1 MAKEKPADAEKAV
14 TTLEGVIRHS
24 SLDEAMLGV
33 MLDVDYVQKQK
44 SPGLNYSFAGEAAI
58 IGVLHQAMAKHGV
71 TVTPTAVETVV
82 REAYQ
87 TAKGGSMNRV
97 ILKMTYTFTHALS
110 GDTRQA
116 VSMGEA
122 ADSGDKATA
131 KAMTIAFKY
140 ALRQSFM
147 LETGDDPDTTPSA
160 EVQRA
165 STPPTAPM
173 PNQRPPAIPQDVYDK
188 GIKAI
193 REAGNDADIVRFVNY
208 LQKFSMTLAQL
219 NEIESEA
226 AGRRKTILPAIYP
239 PDGGDTDY

>member
-71 TVTPTAVETVV
+71 TVTPTAVETVA

-165 STPPTAPM
+165 SAPTQAPM
-173 PNQRPPAIPQDVYDK
+173 PNQGPTAIPQDVYDK

-193 REAGNDADIVRFVNY
+193 REAGHAPDIVRFVNY
-208 LQKFSMTLAQL
+208 LRKFALTADQTKA
-219 NEIESEA
+219 IDSEA
-226 AGRRKTILPAIYP
+226 EARTKAINVPPPAGDDDDSNY
-239 PDGGDTDY
+239 